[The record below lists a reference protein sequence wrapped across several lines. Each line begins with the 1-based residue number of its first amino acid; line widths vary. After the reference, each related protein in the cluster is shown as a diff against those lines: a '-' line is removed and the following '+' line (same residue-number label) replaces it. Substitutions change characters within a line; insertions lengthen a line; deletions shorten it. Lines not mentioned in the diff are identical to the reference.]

1 MDVISTRDK
10 NLKMPALG
18 AVLKGIAADGGLFVP
33 ETFPQL
39 DLKDIVAVSSRGYE
53 QTAAE
58 ILSMYFSLPKKE
70 LLSLAADAYAGFDTE
85 KIVPLTAVDGAYIM
99 ELWHGPTLAFK
110 DMALQVLPR
119 LMQKAMQKQPDGKQV
134 LILTAT
140 SGDTGKAAM
149 EGFRDVEGTAIV
161 VLYPDQGVSD
171 MQKLQMITQEG
182 KNVLACAV
190 HGNFDDAQTGV
201 KELFADETFSR
212 EILEA
217 GYHLSS
223 ANSINFGRLVPQI
236 AYYVYAY
243 AALALDG
250 RVAAGDPIDI
260 VVPTGNF
267 GNILAAYYAKQ
278 MGLPVR
284 KLVCASNRN
293 NVLTDFFHNG
303 EYTLSRDFYKTM
315 SPSMDIL
322 ISSNLER
329 LLFELCGRD
338 EAAVREWMDSLKQ
351 KGAYQVPE
359 NVKAKMNAEF
369 WAGYCDDAKT
379 GETIKKVFHEYG
391 YLLDTHTAVAWAVFE
406 EYRRVSG
413 GDIPVVIASTAN
425 PFKFVPDVLRSLTGE
440 ESGGDI
446 FAAAERMGTIVRG
459 GVPAR
464 IAELK
469 EKPVRH
475 TGDIEKDG
483 LKQMIRAF
491 VEEINGR

>member
-1 MDVISTRDK
+1 MDVISTRNK
-10 NLKMPALG
+10 NVKMPALN
-18 AVLKGIAADGGLFVP
+18 AVLKGIAKDGGLFVP
-33 ETFPQL
+33 ETFPGL
-39 DLKDIVAVSSRGYE
+39 DIEKIIGISKNGYAH
-53 QTAAE
+53 TAAE
-58 ILSMYFSLPKKE
+58 ILSLYFDIQKDE
-70 LLSLAADAYAGFDTE
+70 LIALARDAYAGFDSKET
-85 KIVPLTAVDGAYIM
+85 VPLAEVDGAYIM

-119 LMQKAMQKQPDGKQV
+119 LMQKAMERNPDGKKV

-149 EGFRDVEGTAIV
+149 EGFRDVAGTAIV
-161 VLYPDQGVSD
+161 VLYPSQGVSD
-171 MQKLQMITQEG
+171 MQKLQMVTQEG

-201 KELFADETFSR
+201 KELFADPAFSR
-212 EILEA
+212 EILDA

-243 AALALDG
+243 AKLALEKRIVPG
-250 RVAAGDPIDI
+250 GMIDI

-293 NVLTDFFHNG
+293 NVLTDFFHVG
-303 EYTLSRDFYKTM
+303 EYSANRDFYKTM

-329 LLFELCGRD
+329 LLFELCDRD
-338 EAAVREWMDSLKQ
+338 EAAVTAWMDSLKK
-351 KGAYQVPE
+351 KGAYQVPQS
-359 NVKAKMNAEF
+359 VVGKMSADF
-369 WAGYCDDAKT
+369 WAGYCDDIRT
-379 GETIKKVFHEYG
+379 GQTIKKVFDEYG
-391 YLLDTHTAVAWAVFE
+391 YLLDTHTAVAWAVYE
-406 EYRRVSG
+406 DYLRC
-413 GDIPVVIASTAN
+413 GDAPLPAVVASTAN
-425 PFKFVPDVLRSLTGE
+425 PFKFVPDVLSSLTGE
-440 ESGGDI
+440 APNGDI
-446 FAAAERMGTIVRG
+446 FAEAARLAALTNGE
-459 GVPAR
+459 VPER
-464 IAELK
+464 IAELQK
-469 EKPVRH
+469 KPVRH
-475 TGDIEKDG
+475 TGDIEKG
-483 LKQMIRAF
+483 ALEKTIRAF